1 MPRRG
6 KNAGLDRA
14 ETLAKSE
21 RWLAETLELEP
32 PVDGTVADANDVGD
46 LDAGMVRDVARLRAL
61 ESPSHAPGRPWVW
74 ARRVVSARRTIA
86 TFEEVT
92 RLGALVCGPTHGLS
106 GVARVRARV
115 AELRGHLMVF
125 VAEDVAVAAQLA
137 GLVGAP
143 AHTETRASREHWSHD
158 RLAIERRLDRDFER
172 RAAASRRVLV
182 EGGRAQ
188 LARVCALEAA
198 MGTKRAPAAER
209 VDELVTKLHARVV
222 AMRCVLEPSSAR
234 AQRVARLER
243 AMAGWG
249 AERRA
254 RTPSPTCPSPNV
266 VSPGAVAILVS
277 ELDVIRVAAA
287 EAVLSSATPP
297 ATRARAVEL
306 LTSVRHVQIDVGG
319 ARYLTAARAV
329 AVAQAAM
336 TLVRESVRERA
347 AIESALGPRSLSALD
362 GVVRALPAWS
372 EALMGELEPRGTH
385 GVPGRKTPPALAAGV
400 VAILGEGPGAMPLG
414 AMVDVVEYGS
424 ASDGEGRVRQLRDA
438 GRAMVRRRRRA
449 GIEARGR
456 VGRPP
461 GQ

>member
-6 KNAGLDRA
+6 KNAGLDRV

-92 RLGALVCGPTHGLS
+92 RLGAWACEPGRFLS
-106 GVARVRARV
+106 GVARVGARV

-125 VAEDVAVAAQLA
+125 VVEDEAVAAHLSRI
-137 GLVGAP
+137 VRAP
-143 AHTETRASREHWSHD
+143 DRTEKRAACEHWSHD

-198 MGTKRAPAAER
+198 MGTKPAPAAER
-209 VDELVTKLHARVV
+209 VDGLVTELHERIV
-222 AMRCVLEPSSAR
+222 AMRCMLEPSSAR

-254 RTPSPTCPSPNV
+254 RTPSPTCPSPDV
-266 VSPGAVAILVS
+266 ESPGAVAILVS
-277 ELDVIRVAAA
+277 ELDVLRVAAA
-287 EAVLSSATPP
+287 EAVLSSAT
-297 ATRARAVEL
+297 RARAAEL
-306 LTSVRHVQIDVGG
+306 LTSVRHVQIDVCG
-319 ARYLTAARAV
+319 ARYLTASRAV

-336 TLVRESVRERA
+336 ALVRESIRERV
-347 AIESALGPRSLSALD
+347 AIESVIGPRALSALD
-362 GVVRALPAWS
+362 TLVRALPAWS
-372 EALMGELEPRGTH
+372 EALMGEMEPRGTH
-385 GVPGRKTPPALAAGV
+385 ASPGRKATPALAAEV
-400 VAILGEGPGAMPLG
+400 IAILGAGREAMPVG

-424 ASDGEGRVRQLRDA
+424 ASDREGRVRQLRDA
-438 GRAMVRRRRRA
+438 GRAMLRRRRRA
-449 GIEARGR
+449 GLEARGR